1 MGLLELTTVFLP
13 VKIISLVSLM
23 AVTVIMPVKAGL
35 GMERP
40 GVCMCVGDDCVTV
53 NQDRVDFQT
62 AEEVCR
68 DRNGE
73 LMAFQSEVVESI
85 IENLLE
91 GVYGNLWMG
100 LRLPDGL
107 CSNLSAPLRGYEWT
121 AGSTHRDT
129 IPFSSKWKDSVQVC
143 APHCVSLSYDQKW
156 TERPCSDRIDG
167 FLCKTEHKDAFQ
179 GQRLSDSSVLLSP
192 EGCSDAPCEHK
203 CIDVEG
209 GYKCSC
215 FDRYIPSSQNP
226 HLCKMHCREEKC
238 PAICDRNMETCNCP
252 EGFVRSVNLCVDIDE
267 CEMQQCEHACV
278 NSYGSFICS
287 CKEGF
292 TLQDQVRCVKG
303 DGDGSFTATTPAALT
318 GFITQA
324 VNNTLRVSS
333 STGNFLWLWIFLA
346 LALLV
351 LIFVVRHCVVK
362 RHERSEPISHQIS
375 TVGAETNEC

>member
-1 MGLLELTTVFLP
+1 MGLLQLTT
-13 VKIISLVSLM
+13 IISLVSLM
-23 AVTVIMPVKAGL
+23 AVTVLVKAGP
-35 GMERP
+35 GMKQP
-40 GVCMCVGDDCVTV
+40 GMCKCIGDDCVTV
-53 NQDRVDFQT
+53 IQDRVDFQT
-62 AEEVCR
+62 AEKVCR

-73 LMAFQSEVVESI
+73 LMAFQSEVVEGI
-85 IENLLE
+85 FENLLK

-129 IPFSSKWKDSVQVC
+129 IPFSGKWTDSVQVC

-167 FLCKTEHKDAFQ
+167 FLCKTELKDAFQ
-179 GQRLSDSSVLLSP
+179 AQRLSDPCVFLSS
-192 EGCSDAPCEHK
+192 EGCSPAPCEHE

-215 FDRYIPSSQNP
+215 FDRYSPSSQNP
-226 HLCKMHCREEKC
+226 HLCKMHCGEEKC
-238 PAICDRNMETCNCP
+238 PAICDRNTGTCDCP
-252 EGFVRSVNLCVDIDE
+252 EGFVRSVKICVDIDE

-287 CKEGF
+287 CKKGF

-303 DGDGSFTATTPAALT
+303 AGDGSFTATTPT
-318 GFITQA
+318 TQA

-333 STGNFLWLWIFLA
+333 STGSLLWLWIFLA

-375 TVGAETNEC
+375 TVGAENK